1 MDYGNAVHSK
11 AERNRGGVVV
21 RGRYIRRQD
30 RGRGGRHALHLCL
43 HCHACCIFS
52 GLEKAYQMRK
62 EKLTDSDGCHIEYEK
77 LGKKLG
83 SVEKGVLYFPS

>member
-11 AERNRGGVVV
+11 AQRNRGGVVV

-30 RGRGGRHALHLCL
+30 RGRRRHDLHLHL

-52 GLEKAYQMRK
+52 GLEKAYHMRK
-62 EKLTDSDGCHIEYEK
+62 EKLTDCDGCHIEYKE
-77 LGKKLG
+77 LGRKLG
-83 SVEKGVLYFPS
+83 SCEKGGLYTP